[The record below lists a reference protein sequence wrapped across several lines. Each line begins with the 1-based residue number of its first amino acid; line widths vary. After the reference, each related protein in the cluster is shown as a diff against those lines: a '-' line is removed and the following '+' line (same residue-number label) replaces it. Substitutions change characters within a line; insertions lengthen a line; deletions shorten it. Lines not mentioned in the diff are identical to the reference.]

1 MYFLATSTQTI
12 GVMNSARVKSGF
24 HGQIKWEEGQQK
36 EKLNGD
42 RASLCASSCPD
53 GGWGD
58 TFSLL
63 AQSHRLS
70 ESLLKLSK
78 RKVDVLERVTE
89 SQSHQCISIL
99 FGAVCGVTRK
109 VGFSEGSGS
118 PWSENDR
125 KLIDN
130 SVIKEKFLI
139 LQ

>member
-24 HGQIKWEEGQQK
+24 DGRIKWEEGQQK

-53 GGWGD
+53 GGWAD
-58 TFSLL
+58 TSSLL
-63 AQSHRLS
+63 AQPHRLS

-78 RKVDVLERVTE
+78 GKVDVLERVTE
-89 SQSHQCISIL
+89 NNQCISIL
-99 FGAVCGVTRK
+99 FEAVCGAIRK
-109 VGFSEGSGS
+109 VGFFAGSGN

-125 KLIDN
+125 KLI
-130 SVIKEKFLI
+130 VIKEKFLT